1 MKHVFQRIRRIAA
14 IGIAVLCSAGHAA
27 AETYPSRPIT
37 LVVPFAPG
45 GVTDSAARLI
55 GKSLGTRLGQPVV
68 VENRAG
74 GGGAVATEYVGRSK
88 ADGYTLLFGSRVTQI
103 TNPLINKTRLPT
115 DKDFTA
121 IHTVCDAPAIIVT
134 NAKSP
139 FKDVRE
145 LVAYAQK
152 HPGKV
157 NLATAG
163 NGTAAHLAALVFME
177 ITKTNLTHVPYRGSS
192 PAIQDLLAGN
202 VDVAFD
208 YPSSTLGFLRAGTLR
223 ALASLSDKRL
233 AVLPDV
239 PSIAE
244 AGVKGAESASW
255 LAVFAPARTPADIS
269 ARLTATMAQ
278 VMSEPEVQ
286 QRLNDLGT
294 VPMAV
299 GGKDLQALMNRETV
313 RWRDVVSRT
322 PITTD

>member
-1 MKHVFQRIRRIAA
+1 MNHMTRRTVLVSATLAFLGYAGLSAA
-14 IGIAVLCSAGHAA
+14 Q
-27 AETYPSRPIT
+27 TYPSRPIT

-45 GVTDSAARLI
+45 GVTDSAARLV
-55 GKSLGTRLGQPVV
+55 GKSLGVRLGQPVV

-74 GGGAVATEYVGRSK
+74 GGGAVATDYVGRAK

-115 DKDFTA
+115 EKDFTA
-121 IHTVCDAPAIIVT
+121 IHTVCDAPAIIVV

-139 FKDVRE
+139 IQDLKG
-145 LVAYAQK
+145 LVSYAQK
-152 HPGKV
+152 SPGKV

-163 NGTAAHLAALVFME
+163 NGTAAHLAALIFME
-177 ITKTNLTHVPYRGSS
+177 ITHTNLTHVPYRGSS

-208 YPSSTLGFLRAGTLR
+208 YPSSTLGFIRAGSLR
-223 ALASLSDKRL
+223 PIASLSEKRL

-239 PSIAE
+239 PSISE

-255 LAVFAPARTPADIS
+255 LAVFAPAKTPAEIS
-269 ARLTATMAQ
+269 ARLTEAMAE
-278 VMSEPEVQ
+278 VMKEPDVQ
-286 QRLNDLGT
+286 KRLNDLGT

-299 GGKDLQALMNRETV
+299 GGKDLQSLMNRETV
-313 RWRDVVSRT
+313 RWREVVSKT

>member
-1 MKHVFQRIRRIAA
+1 MKQVIKHIAVIAA
-14 IGIAVLCSAGHAA
+14 GVAILGGAGLAA
-27 AETYPSRPIT
+27 ADTYPSRPIT

-121 IHTVCDAPAIIVT
+121 IYTVCDAPAIIVT

-145 LVAYAQK
+145 LVTYAQK
-152 HPGKV
+152 NPGKV

-202 VDVAFD
+202 VDIAFD
-208 YPSSTLGFLRAGTLR
+208 YPSSTLGFIRAGSLR
-223 ALASLSDKRL
+223 ALASLSEKRL
-233 AVLPDV
+233 TVLPNV
-239 PSIAE
+239 PSISE

-255 LAVFAPARTPADIS
+255 LAVFAPAKTPADIS
-269 ARLTATMAQ
+269 ARLTTVMGQ
-278 VMSEPEVQ
+278 VMNEPEVQ
-286 QRLNDLGT
+286 QRLNELGT
-294 VPMAV
+294 VPMAI
-299 GGKDLQALMNRETV
+299 GGKDLQTLMNRETV
-313 RWRDVVSRT
+313 RWREVVSRT